1 MNFAHAE
8 VATLDPTTMRT
19 LCEEYMANNYIDPE
33 TSERLGV
40 KRGLRNPDGTGVLAG
55 LTNVC
60 DVVGYKKDQEGHVIP
75 TPGKLIYRGVNINEI
90 VEEAYRN
97 DRFVFEEVIWLLL
110 FGSLPTQEQL
120 DDFCE
125 ILAEHRALPE
135 GFMDTMNAPSPNIM
149 NKLQRCVLGL
159 YSYDEHAEDLTL
171 ENILNQSINLIAS
184 MPTMMVNA
192 YQMKRRYYDKQ
203 SMFFHLP
210 KPGQSTAEHI
220 LSTYRPD
227 QKFTHEEAK
236 LLDMCLLVHAD
247 HGGGNCST
255 FTTRVLSSSGT
266 DTYSAIAAGIGA
278 LKGPK
283 HGGAN
288 LMVNRQLQDVL
299 KHVENPEDDDEVR
312 EYLRRI
318 LRKQAGDGS
327 GLIYGMGHAVYTIS
341 DPREVILKQRARH
354 LAYEKGFEEEYNMLC
369 SIERLAPGI
378 FAEEKGS
385 TKPVCAN
392 VDLFSGLIYNMLG
405 ISEDLYTPLFAI
417 ARVPGWCAHRVEEVV
432 FANRIIRPA
441 YKYLGVRQKYKR
453 IECTDFA
460 FDSLVRCAGHRPRGR
475 SCLWHRCR
483 DRAVYGRFGVVALCG
498 IGRGGAGRSAHRSAL
513 RRKSRDGPQPSASGR
528 SAGLCRSGVLSGGC
542 RCAAG
547 GGLVGNEQLRAVH
560 SGVHL
565 RGVAQHAGPLLAYP
579 FRLEK
584 AYGRAVSGG
593 GGQCA
598 VLLERAD
605 ALYGEQL
612 QLAPGGPHRSG
623 VAGAG
628 STVAAEQPCPGAV
641 PAKAGK
647 RPHPVRRRSGST
659 LPVPVLGA
667 APCSGPGGWSSGRTG
682 PAAGAV
688 CRAGTVLRGSAGRR
702 VRRSLRTAS
711 GVTKTP
717 PVLLV

>member
-1 MNFAHAE
+1 MVDGRKVYKRNKRKGNPRMNYTHAE
-8 VATLDPTTMRT
+8 VASLDPQTMRT
-19 LCEEYMANNYIDPE
+19 LCEEYLANNYIDPE

-90 VEEAYRN
+90 VDEAYRN

-110 FGSLPTQEQL
+110 FGSLPNREQL

-159 YSYDEHAEDLTL
+159 YSYDEHAEDLSL
-171 ENILNQSINLIAS
+171 ENILSQSINLIAS

-266 DTYSAIAAGIGA
+266 DTYSAIAAAIGA

-288 LMVNRQLQDVL
+288 LMVNRQLKDIL

-327 GLIYGMGHAVYTIS
+327 GLIYGMGHAVYSLS
-341 DPREVILKQRARH
+341 DPREVVFKGYVEQ
-354 LAYEKGFEEEYNMLC
+354 LAHEKGRDKDLALYNK
-369 SIERLAPGI
+369 IEHMAPQLI
-378 FAEEKGS
+378 AEERKIFKGVS
-385 TKPVCAN
+385 PN
-392 VDLFSGLIYNMLG
+392 VDFYSGFVYDMLG
-405 ISEDLYTPLFAI
+405 IPMELYTPLFAV
-417 ARVPGWCAHRVEEVV
+417 ARVMGWSAHRIEELLS
-432 FANRIIRPA
+432 ANKIIRPA
-441 YKYLGVRQKYKR
+441 YKSLGGTHEY
-453 IECTDFA
+453 I
-460 FDSLVRCAGHRPRGR
+460 
-475 SCLWHRCR
+475 
-483 DRAVYGRFGVVALCG
+483 
-498 IGRGGAGRSAHRSAL
+498 
-513 RRKSRDGPQPSASGR
+513 RR
-528 SAGLCRSGVLSGGC
+528 
-542 RCAAG
+542 
-547 GGLVGNEQLRAVH
+547 NER
-560 SGVHL
+560 
-565 RGVAQHAGPLLAYP
+565 
-579 FRLEK
+579 E
-584 AYGRAVSGG
+584 
-593 GGQCA
+593 
-598 VLLERAD
+598 
-605 ALYGEQL
+605 
-612 QLAPGGPHRSG
+612 
-623 VAGAG
+623 
-628 STVAAEQPCPGAV
+628 
-641 PAKAGK
+641 
-647 RPHPVRRRSGST
+647 
-659 LPVPVLGA
+659 
-667 APCSGPGGWSSGRTG
+667 
-682 PAAGAV
+682 
-688 CRAGTVLRGSAGRR
+688 
-702 VRRSLRTAS
+702 
-711 GVTKTP
+711 
-717 PVLLV
+717 